1 MAQGNARRAAVMVG
15 KPFADV
21 TPWAAPE
28 RGILRA
34 GIGACLPVLQR
45 GCLWGALMVAGH
57 ARARRRD
64 PCGDAWGWP
73 EPGQTVNLRW
83 IILHMIQETAGTPG
97 TSTPRGKFSTAAP
110 A

>member
-1 MAQGNARRAAVMVG
+1 MVG

-64 PCGDAWGWP
+64 PRGDAWGWP

-83 IILHMIQETAGTPG
+83 IILHMIEETAGTPG